1 MPEDLRTRV
10 DASLQD
16 LPDET
21 ARESEARFRATLEYA
36 PIGMALV
43 GLDGRWRMVNRALCA
58 LVGYPE
64 AELLELTFQDLTHP
78 DDVGEDLEHI
88 RGLLEGEAAAYEKEK
103 RYLRRDG
110 TVVWV
115 HLSVSLMRS
124 PHGEPLYFISQVLD
138 ISARKCAEE
147 ALRFSEAKFAGIVSL
162 SNDAIISVDEEQRI
176 TLFNRGAERIY
187 GYSAEEVLE
196 QPLTLLIPER
206 FRAGHTAHLHAF
218 GITEVP
224 SRSMAERGTARI
236 VGRRKGGE
244 EFVAEASISQHS
256 LGGTRIY
263 TAVVRDV
270 TERERREERERI
282 LAAAGRVLAASLE
295 FEESLRS
302 VVGFAVPALADWCV
316 LELLGPDGRQRVA
329 ETAAADPE
337 KGAVLREL
345 RDRFPS
351 GGWGFP
357 SLRGGGT
364 DSGVPRLFTGFPD
377 GPPGE
382 DATDPERI
390 ALTRRLDPRSALSV
404 PLVAHGRHFGTLTF
418 VVSESSRRYGPEDL
432 ALAEELGRVA
442 ALAIDNARLY
452 RLARE
457 ARGAAERAADRTA
470 RLQRVTAAF
479 AEAIT
484 PGQVTQV
491 VMKEGVAAL
500 GASAGSLAL
509 LRDEDR
515 ALEVLGSVGLP
526 ERVSESWRRF
536 SLDAPVPLTEAVRT
550 GLPVLVA
557 SREELGSRFPWLA
570 AEEIHAAWAAVP
582 LFSGGRVLGA
592 IGVSYDHP
600 CEFEAE
606 ERDFLL
612 DVARQCAEA
621 LERARLYE
629 LEREARSQAEAASR
643 ARDDILGVV
652 AHDLRNPLTAISMYA
667 SLLLEAPRDPE
678 TQRGQLR
685 TMLELTEQMNRLI
698 QDLLDVSRIEAGQ
711 LRVHPAPLPVPP
723 LLDDALD
730 LVRMAAGARGI
741 SLEVDVQGG
750 LPRVFADRDRVL
762 QVLSNLLGNAVKFT
776 PRGGRVRLRAW
787 GTKGE
792 VEIAVSDSGPGIPP
806 DHLPLVFDR
815 FWQGD
820 ARRVGAGLGLAIAR
834 GIVEAHGGR
843 IRAESASGAGS
854 TFSFTLPA
862 TI

>member
-1 MPEDLRTRV
+1 MPDDLRTRM
-10 DASLQD
+10 DAALQD

-21 ARESEARFRATLEYA
+21 AREGEERFRATLEYA

-43 GLDGRWRMVNRALCA
+43 GLDGRWRMVNRALCT

-64 AELLELTFQDLTHP
+64 DELLRLTFQDLTHP
-78 DDVGEDLEHI
+78 DDVGDDLESI
-88 RGLLEGEAAAYEKEK
+88 RGLLEGETVAYEKEK

-110 TVVWV
+110 SVVWV
-115 HLSVSLMRS
+115 LLSVSLMRA
-124 PHGEPLYFISQVLD
+124 PDGEPLYFISQIQD
-138 ISARKCAEE
+138 ISARKRAEE
-147 ALRFSEAKFAGIVSL
+147 ALRYSEAKFAGIVSL

-187 GYSAEEVLE
+187 GYPAEEVLE
-196 QPLTLLIPER
+196 QPLTILIPER
-206 FRAGHTAHLHAF
+206 LRDGHAAHLLAF
-218 GITEVP
+218 GISEVP
-224 SRSMAERGTARI
+224 SRSMAERGTSRI
-236 VGRRKGGE
+236 VGRRKNGE
-244 EFVAEASISQHS
+244 EFVAEASISQLS

-316 LELLGPDGRQRVA
+316 LELLAPDGCQRVA

-337 KGAVLREL
+337 KRSALREL
-345 RDRFPS
+345 RDRFPA

-357 SLRGGGT
+357 SVRGAGA

-377 GPPGE
+377 APPGE
-382 DATDPERI
+382 AAPDPERLDLI
-390 ALTRRLDPRSALSV
+390 RRLDPKSALSV

-418 VVSESSRRYGPEDL
+418 VVSESARRYGPEDL

-479 AEAIT
+479 AEALT
-484 PGQVTQV
+484 PGQVTEV

-509 LRDEDR
+509 LRDDGRE
-515 ALEVLGSVGLP
+515 LEILGSVGP
-526 ERVSESWRRF
+526 REGGAETVRRF

-550 GLPVLVA
+550 GLPVLVT
-557 SREELGSRFPWLA
+557 SRQELASRFPQLA
-570 AEEIHAAWAAVP
+570 ADDAHSAWAAVP
-582 LFSGGRVLGA
+582 LFSGGRVLGG
-592 IGVSYDHP
+592 IGLSYERA
-600 CEFEAE
+600 CEFADE

-629 LEREARSQAEAASR
+629 LEREARAQAEAASR

-667 SLLLEAPRDPE
+667 SLLLEAPRDAE

-711 LRVHPAPLPVPP
+711 LRVHPTPLPVPP

-741 SLEVDVQGG
+741 SLEVDAQGG
-750 LPRVFADRDRVL
+750 LPRVLADRDRVL

-776 PRGGRVRLRAW
+776 PRGGRVTLRAW
-787 GTKGE
+787 GRKGE
-792 VEIAVSDSGPGIPP
+792 VEVAVSDSGPGIPP
-806 DHLPLVFDR
+806 DHLPRVFDR

-820 ARRVGAGLGLAIAR
+820 ARRAGAGLGLAIAR

-843 IRAESASGAGS
+843 IRVESSDGAGS
-854 TFSFTLPA
+854 TFAFTLPA
-862 TI
+862 TL